1 MEREKTME
9 RHISFCCDDNYLIPA
24 CIMLESLMKNNQ
36 GVRFIAHTF
45 SDDLSEDSIRKF
57 ESILR
62 SGDCELVLHEL
73 PENAR
78 ELISNAPTLAHISI
92 ATYYRLFLPYVIDDS
107 VDTILYLDC
116 DIMIRGSVEELFG
129 ARDPDTLIV
138 GASDINEEDHA
149 NRIGVDKYVNTGVLT
164 LDLPGIRQMYTVES
178 ILEEISKIM
187 DQPMNIV
194 LGDQDI
200 INLLFK
206 GHIEEVPIIY
216 NFQLL
221 IHKAYCLKNPALM
234 RKIVIAHFITGDKP
248 WNNDYLIIF
257 AREYYSYLRKYLTP
271 GQRAAWWLGKPKG
284 VVNMFER
291 HKKWVDLQK
300 AERK

>member
-1 MEREKTME
+1 ME

-24 CIMLESLMKNNQ
+24 CIMLESLMRNNK

-45 SDDLSEDSIRKF
+45 ADDLSEKSIAAFDRL
-57 ESILR
+57 LR
-62 SGDCELVLHEL
+62 SGGCELVLHDL
-73 PENAR
+73 PENSR
-78 ELISNAPTLAHISI
+78 DLISKAPTLAHISI

-107 VDTILYLDC
+107 IRTILYLDC
-116 DIMIRGSVEELFG
+116 DILIRGSVEELF
-129 ARDPDTLIV
+129 AERDPDTLIV
-138 GASDINEEDHA
+138 GAPDINEEDHA
-149 NRIGVDKYVNTGVLT
+149 NRVGVDKYVNTGVLT
-164 LDLPGIRQMYTVES
+164 MNLPGIRQMYSVDS
-178 ILEEISKIM
+178 MLKEISIIM
-187 DQPMNIV
+187 DQPLNIV

-206 GHIEEVPIIY
+206 GHIEEVPILY

-221 IHKAYCLKNPALM
+221 IHKAYCLKHPALL
-234 RKIVIAHFITGDKP
+234 RKIAIAHFITGDKP
-248 WNNDYLIIF
+248 WNNDYLMVF

-271 GQRAAWWLGKPKG
+271 GQRMAWWLGKPKG

-300 AERK
+300 AEAK

>member
-1 MEREKTME
+1 
-9 RHISFCCDDNYLIPA
+9 
-24 CIMLESLMKNNQ
+24 MLESLMRNNQ

-45 SDDLSEDSIRKF
+45 TDDLSEASIKKF
-57 ESILR
+57 ESLLQ
-62 SGDCELVLHEL
+62 GGGCELVLHDL

-78 ELISNAPTLAHISI
+78 DLISNAPTLAHISI
-92 ATYYRLFLPYVIDDS
+92 ATYYRLFLPYVIDKS
-107 VDTILYLDC
+107 IDTILYLDC
-116 DIMIRGSVEELFG
+116 DILVRRSVEKLFG
-129 ARDPDTLIV
+129 IKNPNTLIV
-138 GASDINEEDHA
+138 GAPDINEEDHA

-164 LDLPGIRQMYTVES
+164 MNLPGIRKMYSVDS
-178 ILEEISKIM
+178 MLKEISNIM
-187 DQPMNIV
+187 GQPMNIV

-206 GHIEEVPIIY
+206 GHIKEVPIHY

-221 IHKAYCLKNPALM
+221 IHKAYCMKNPALM

-271 GQRAAWWLGKPKG
+271 GQRMAWWLGKPKG
-284 VVNMFER
+284 VVNMIQR

-300 AERK
+300 EEAK

>member
-1 MEREKTME
+1 
-9 RHISFCCDDNYLIPA
+9 
-24 CIMLESLMKNNQ
+24 MLESLMRNNK

-45 SDDLSEDSIRKF
+45 TDDLSKDSIEKF
-57 ESILR
+57 DSILR
-62 SGDCELVLHEL
+62 GGGCELVLHEL
-73 PENAR
+73 PENSR
-78 ELISNAPTLAHISI
+78 DLISNAPTLAHISI
-92 ATYYRLFLPYVIDDS
+92 ATYYRLFLPYVIDKS

-116 DIMIRGSVEELFG
+116 DIMIRGSVDELFG
-129 ARDPDTLIV
+129 ARNPDTVIV
-138 GASDINEEDHA
+138 GVSDINEEDHA

-164 LDLPGIRQMYTVES
+164 MNLPGIRQMYTEDS
-178 ILEEISKIM
+178 MLKEISNIM
-187 DQPMNIV
+187 GQPENIV

-206 GHIEEVPIIY
+206 GHIEEVPIYY

-221 IHKAYCLKNPALM
+221 IHKAYCIKNPALM
-234 RKIVIAHFITGDKP
+234 RMIVIAHFITGDKP
-248 WNNDYLIIF
+248 WNNDYLIVF

-271 GQRAAWWLGKPKG
+271 GQRMAWWLGKPRG

-300 AERK
+300 AEAE